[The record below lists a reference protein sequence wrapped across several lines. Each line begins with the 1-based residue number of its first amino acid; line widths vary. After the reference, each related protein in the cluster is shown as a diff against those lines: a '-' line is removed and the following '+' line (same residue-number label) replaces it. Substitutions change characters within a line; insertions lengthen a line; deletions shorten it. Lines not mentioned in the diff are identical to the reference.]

1 MDALP
6 DEQPEQPAPD
16 GAAKG
21 VEYLTA
27 PRGVPDDLTRI
38 QGISP
43 QMQSRL
49 NELGIFHYWQLAEL
63 TPEDVARIED
73 GLGVKGRI
81 VRDDW
86 AGQARALNEDV
97 AAV

>member
-1 MDALP
+1 
-6 DEQPEQPAPD
+6 
-16 GAAKG
+16 
-21 VEYLTA
+21 
-27 PRGVPDDLTRI
+27 
-38 QGISP
+38 
-43 QMQSRL
+43 MQSRL
-49 NELGIFHYWQLAEL
+49 NELGIFHYWQLADL
-63 TPEDVARIED
+63 APEDVARIED